1 MALED
6 DTRIAETAPDVAVT
20 RLVEATLATLTD
32 DMIARLS
39 QVASDGLTWLDELQR
54 SRVQDAITILSRML
68 ASGDLAR
75 LAGLARVLG
84 AAEDA
89 LTDDLVTRLSALAS
103 SGLAVLDGL
112 HQADMDRYAACWRR
126 LTDVLT
132 PSVVERLAA
141 SLPMAL
147 DLIEEARKTGL
158 LQDALAGLKGARERF
173 AAKPRPQGGVA
184 GLWALLKDA
193 DNQRTIQAL
202 LFYGRHLLTPKG

>member
-1 MALED
+1 MTLED

-32 DMIARLS
+32 DMISRLS
-39 QVASDGLTWLDELQR
+39 QVASEGLTWLDELQR
-54 SRVQDAITILSRML
+54 SRVQEAITILSQML

-103 SGLAVLDGL
+103 SGLTVL
-112 HQADMDRYAACWRR
+112 
-126 LTDVLT
+126 DVLT

-141 SLPMAL
+141 SLPAVL
-147 DLIEEARKTGL
+147 DLIEAARKTGL
-158 LQDALAGLKGARERF
+158 LQDAMAGLKGARESF
-173 AAKPRPQGGVA
+173 AALPRPQGGVG
-184 GLWALLKDA
+184 GLWTLLKDA

-202 LFYGRHLLTPKG
+202 LFYGRHLLSPKG

>member
-1 MALED
+1 MAMALED

-32 DMIARLS
+32 DMISRLS
-39 QVASDGLTWLDELQR
+39 QVASEGLTWLDELQR
-54 SRVQDAITILSRML
+54 SRVQEAITILSQML

-103 SGLAVLDGL
+103 SGLTVL
-112 HQADMDRYAACWRR
+112 
-126 LTDVLT
+126 DVLT

-141 SLPMAL
+141 SLPAVL
-147 DLIEEARKTGL
+147 DLIEAARKTGL
-158 LQDALAGLKGARERF
+158 LQDAMAGLKGARERF
-173 AAKPRPQGGVA
+173 AALPRPQGGVG
-184 GLWALLKDA
+184 GLWTILKDA

-202 LFYGRHLLTPKG
+202 LFYGRHLLSPKG

>member
-6 DTRIAETAPDVAVT
+6 DTRIHETAPDVAVT

-32 DMIARLS
+32 DMIGRLS
-39 QVASDGLTWLDELQR
+39 EVVSEGLTWLDELQR
-54 SRVQDAITILSRML
+54 ARVREAIPILSHML

-75 LAGLARVLG
+75 LAGLARILG

-89 LTDDLVTRLSALAS
+89 LTDDLVTRLAALAS
-103 SGLAVLDGL
+103 GGMTLLDGL
-112 HQADMDRYAACWRR
+112 HQADIDRYAKLWGR
-126 LTDVLT
+126 LTEVLT
-132 PSVVERLAA
+132 PKVVERLAV
-141 SLPMAL
+141 SLPEIL
-147 DLIEEARKTGL
+147 DLIEEVRKTGL

-173 AAKPRPQGGVA
+173 AVLPRPQGGVA

-202 LFYGRHLLTPKG
+202 LFYGHRLWAPKG

>member
-6 DTRIAETAPDVAVT
+6 DSRIHETAPDVAVT

-32 DMIARLS
+32 DMIGRLS
-39 QVASDGLTWLDELQR
+39 EVASEGLTWLDELR
-54 SRVQDAITILSRML
+54 RAGVREAIPILSQML

-103 SGLAVLDGL
+103 GGMTLLDGL
-112 HQADMDRYAACWRR
+112 HQADIDCYLKLSRR
-126 LTDVLT
+126 LVEILT
-132 PSVVERLAA
+132 PSVMERLATN
-141 SLPMAL
+141 LPEIL

-158 LQDALAGLKGARERF
+158 LQDALAGLKSAREDF
-173 AAKPRPQGGVA
+173 AALPRPQGGVA
-184 GLWALLKDA
+184 GLWTLLKDA
-193 DNQRTIQAL
+193 NNQRTIQAL
-202 LFYGRHLLTPKG
+202 LFCGRRMLTPKG

>member
-1 MALED
+1 MTLED

-32 DMIARLS
+32 DMISRLS
-39 QVASDGLTWLDELQR
+39 QVASEGLTWLDELQR
-54 SRVQDAITILSRML
+54 SRVQEAITILSQML

-103 SGLAVLDGL
+103 SGLTVL
-112 HQADMDRYAACWRR
+112 
-126 LTDVLT
+126 DVLT

-141 SLPMAL
+141 SLPAVL
-147 DLIEEARKTGL
+147 DLIEAARKTGL
-158 LQDALAGLKGARERF
+158 LQDAMAGLKGARERF
-173 AAKPRPQGGVA
+173 AALPRPQGGVG
-184 GLWALLKDA
+184 GLWTILKDA

-202 LFYGRHLLTPKG
+202 LFYGRHLLSPKG

>member
-1 MALED
+1 MTLED

-32 DMIARLS
+32 DMISRLS
-39 QVASDGLTWLDELQR
+39 QVASEGLTWLDELQR
-54 SRVQDAITILSRML
+54 SRVQEAITILSQML

-103 SGLAVLDGL
+103 SGLTVL
-112 HQADMDRYAACWRR
+112 
-126 LTDVLT
+126 DVLT

-141 SLPMAL
+141 SLPAVL
-147 DLIEEARKTGL
+147 DLIEAARKTGL
-158 LQDALAGLKGARERF
+158 LQDAMAGLKGARERF
-173 AAKPRPQGGVA
+173 AALPRPQGGVG
-184 GLWALLKDA
+184 GLWTLLKDA

>member
-1 MALED
+1 MTLED

-32 DMIARLS
+32 DMISRLS
-39 QVASDGLTWLDELQR
+39 QVASEGLTWLDELQR
-54 SRVQDAITILSRML
+54 SRVQEAITILSQML

-103 SGLAVLDGL
+103 SGLTVL
-112 HQADMDRYAACWRR
+112 
-126 LTDVLT
+126 DVLT

-141 SLPMAL
+141 SLPAVL
-147 DLIEEARKTGL
+147 DLIEAARKTGL
-158 LQDALAGLKGARERF
+158 LQDAMAGLKGARERF
-173 AAKPRPQGGVA
+173 AALPRPQGGVG
-184 GLWALLKDA
+184 GLWTLLKDA

-202 LFYGRHLLTPKG
+202 LFYGRHLLSPKG